1 MGTDVIFVSPGN
13 AGVIYQDLSKDFSAI
28 EPPTWALL
36 LAESVR
42 AVGFVPEILDVNAE
56 QLSTEAAV
64 ERIKK
69 SSARLI
75 CFVVYGQNP
84 NSGTVN
90 MGGVINLA
98 KGCKS
103 AGISRP
109 IAAVGS
115 HLSALPREVLKE
127 ERVIDIV
134 FCNEGVYALRN
145 LLAADLRDPESWL
158 EIKGIGFR
166 LDEQIHLTPPERVV
180 AQQDMDTDLPG
191 YAWDLLPYRSKPLDL
206 YRSHFWHAGYDHAKR
221 TPFAA
226 IYTSLGC
233 TFRCSFCMINILNR
247 DDNEDIGVAGN
258 YAKMRFWSPEFV
270 VREIGKLVEM
280 GVSTLRI
287 SDEMFLL
294 NKRFFVPLCE
304 MLHEQGYGEKL
315 NMWAY
320 SRIDTVRDEEHLRL
334 IKRAGINWLALGI
347 ESAERQVRL
356 EATKGRFQDVD
367 IQKTINVI
375 ESNGIEVIANYLFGL
390 PGDNHQTMR
399 STLDFSV
406 ELCTAAWNGYAV
418 MALPG
423 SELYYRAR
431 EQGYPLPKTYS
442 GYSFFSYD
450 TLPLP
455 TEELSAAEVLEF
467 RDKAFLEYHTN
478 PCFIEKLRRTFGQVA
493 VDNLMSLTQV
503 KLKRKLLE
511 NPG

>member
-1 MGTDVIFVSPGN
+1 
-13 AGVIYQDLSKDFSAI
+13 
-28 EPPTWALL
+28 
-36 LAESVR
+36 
-42 AVGFVPEILDVNAE
+42 
-56 QLSTEAAV
+56 
-64 ERIKK
+64 
-69 SSARLI
+69 
-75 CFVVYGQNP
+75 
-84 NSGTVN
+84 
-90 MGGVINLA
+90 
-98 KGCKS
+98 
-103 AGISRP
+103 
-109 IAAVGS
+109 
-115 HLSALPREVLKE
+115 
-127 ERVIDIV
+127 
-134 FCNEGVYALRN
+134 
-145 LLAADLRDPESWL
+145 
-158 EIKGIGFR
+158 
-166 LDEQIHLTPPERVV
+166 
-180 AQQDMDTDLPG
+180 
-191 YAWDLLPYRSKPLDL
+191 
-206 YRSHFWHAGYDHAKR
+206 
-221 TPFAA
+221 
-226 IYTSLGC
+226 
-233 TFRCSFCMINILNR
+233 MINILNR

-270 VREIGKLVEM
+270 AREIGKLVEM

-467 RDKAFLEYHTN
+467 RDKAFLEYHTS

-493 VDNLMSLTQV
+493 VDNLTSLTQV